1 MSGARRAARERALS
15 LCYELDIRRLD
26 AHTLLDEQPV
36 APDEYAVHLLLGVDA
51 HRAEIDALLGR
62 FSEHWTVERMPAI
75 DRALL
80 RIGTYELGWEPALP
94 TGVIINEAI
103 ELAHEYSTKDSG
115 RFVNGL
121 LTRVSE
127 ELRGTPEP
135 AGAPG
140 PPD

>member
-15 LCYELDIRRLD
+15 LCYELDIRQLD
-26 AHTLLDEQPV
+26 AATLLDEQPV
-36 APDEYAVHLLLGVDA
+36 RPDEYAVHLLEGVDA
-51 HRAEIDALLGR
+51 HRDEIDTLLGR

-80 RIGTYELGWEPALP
+80 RMGTFELGWEPTLP

-103 ELAHEYSTKDSG
+103 ELAQEYSTKDSG

-127 ELRGTPEP
+127 ELRGASEP
-135 AGAPG
+135 AGAPA
-140 PPD
+140 PSE